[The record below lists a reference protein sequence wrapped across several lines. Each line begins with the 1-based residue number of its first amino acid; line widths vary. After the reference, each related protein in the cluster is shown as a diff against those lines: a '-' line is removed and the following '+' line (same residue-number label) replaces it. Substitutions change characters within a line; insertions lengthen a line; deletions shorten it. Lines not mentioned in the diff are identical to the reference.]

1 MKDFTEL
8 QVWQEAHKL
17 TLMVYAETDKWPASE
32 RFRLVDQACRSSSSV
47 GSQIAEGWGRF
58 NDKEFHHFCNIARGS
73 LAETRNHLMVA
84 RDRRYTTPEDWAVLD
99 DQCLVVTRLLQ
110 GLMKRLRSD

>member
-17 TLMVYAETDKWPASE
+17 TLMVYAETDKWPRSE
-32 RFRLVDQACRSSSSV
+32 RFRLTDQACRSSSSV

-58 NDKEFHHFCNIARGS
+58 NHIEFHHFCNIARGS

-84 RDRRYTTPEDWAVLD
+84 RDRHYTAPENWAALD
-99 DQCLVVTRLLQ
+99 EQCLVVTRLLNA
-110 GLMKRLRSD
+110 LMKHLRPN